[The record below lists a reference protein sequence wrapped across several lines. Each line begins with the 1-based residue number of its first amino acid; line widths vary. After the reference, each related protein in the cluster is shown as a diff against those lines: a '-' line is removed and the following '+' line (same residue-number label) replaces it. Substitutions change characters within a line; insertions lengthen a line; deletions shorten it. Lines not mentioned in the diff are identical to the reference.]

1 MTNTT
6 GKRQSQDTRDL
17 DRSGGKQG
25 NQVAG
30 SNQGANQPDKDPA
43 QDRAVENRTVESRD
57 QDNTRRHPNDPVRNL
72 QTSAQQARKDG
83 RSAQPG
89 ADADDLDSQDRIP
102 DQRR

>member
-6 GKRQSQDTRDL
+6 GKRQSQDTPDL
-17 DRSGGKQG
+17 DHPGAQQG
-25 NQVAG
+25 NHIAG
-30 SNQGANQPDKDPA
+30 SNLGNQPDKDA
-43 QDRAVENRTVESRD
+43 ENRTVESRD
-57 QDNTRRHPNDPVRNL
+57 QDKTRRHPDDPVRNL